1 LLVSEGN
8 GRASAVDAVIDYGDV
23 AGRAVAGH
31 LLMAFVISGGKK
43 RWYFYFYDTAPVL
56 LRMNHAM

>member
-8 GRASAVDAVIDYGDV
+8 GRASAVAAVIDYRGV

-31 LLMAFVISGGKK
+31 LLMAFVISGENKK
-43 RWYFYFYDTAPVL
+43 KVL
-56 LRMNHAM
+56 LFL